1 MINGCK
7 ELENVIHEQRRLIDA
22 GLEALPKPEGPFQA
36 APRKCELIVGEWGNW
51 HSSAFNARPALYQ
64 PVSYTHLDVYKRQV
78 NIESTKMI
86 AVIPLLHGRCFI
98 CKICR
103 KEKLVDFMLNKAKI
117 FIQSGTGNCIR
128 DKVICSC
135 KDTFFCNFQTSCD
148 NSKVKRWIIF

>member
-1 MINGCK
+1 MEIIIRQIFINMLKNITAGKQCFQFFS
-7 ELENVIHEQRRLIDA
+7 NGSSRVINKGTDNGIITGIFPVTDRSGFRILLKI
-22 GLEALPKPEGPFQA
+22 PEIIHHIPGA
-36 APRKCELIVGEWGNW
+36 
-51 HSSAFNARPALYQ
+51 
-64 PVSYTHLDVYKRQV
+64 V

-117 FIQSGTGNCIR
+117 FIQSGIGNCIR